1 MPAVLDDHTD
11 SWREARLTQTL
22 AQAYE
27 NALPPRLFSV
37 VVDHA
42 QRVAQLEREGDAYT
56 FGKRTTYWLPLRDSR
71 GSRLTPL
78 SPIEAAIH
86 QLFEL
91 GFGREPQRTRDD
103 ATFIAGAEWWVQQQR
118 PRESIG
124 YHYDKD
130 EALAS
135 AEMTMRFPEV
145 STVTYLRERGGPTMV
160 LNQTTPDGNE
170 EIPPLPRRAWIS
182 YPRRNKHLLFRG
194 NLQHGV
200 SGELSVWPD
209 DQAHSRMTLLVNWWR
224 DAPKLPNCVRFEAE
238 RWRELGMDRRED
250 QLWQL
255 RAATELPRAVSW
267 TALPLEEGR
276 ATRTLTLELPPTD
289 IVYFEVPEPLA
300 EGDWAVEWPRE
311 RVSGPFARLDL
322 QHRSCVGALFRE
334 PLPKLFLV
342 LAARGARHWQ
352 GSLPRWLRPMQQQL
366 EAKFRFVLAD
376 PADAH
381 DFLGAFGLTTKD
393 APTMVIHDTAAGV
406 KRALGEPL
414 TKASAWRFVRGF
426 LASQGA
432 HDEL

>member
-1 MPAVLDDHTD
+1 M
-11 SWREARLTQTL
+11 
-22 AQAYE
+22 
-27 NALPPRLFSV
+27 
-37 VVDHA
+37 
-42 QRVAQLEREGDAYT
+42 
-56 FGKRTTYWLPLRDSR
+56 
-71 GSRLTPL
+71 
-78 SPIEAAIH
+78 
-86 QLFEL
+86 
-91 GFGREPQRTRDD
+91 
-103 ATFIAGAEWWVQQQR
+103 QQQR

-255 RAATELPRAVSW
+255 RAATALPRAVSW
-267 TALPLEEGR
+267 TALPLEAGR

-289 IVYFEVPEPLA
+289 IVYFEVSEPLA
-300 EGDWAVEWPRE
+300 EGDHGSSGHASASAGRLRGSTCSTAVVE
-311 RVSGPFARLDL
+311 
-322 QHRSCVGALFRE
+322 LFRE

-366 EAKFRFVLAD
+366 EAK
-376 PADAH
+376 
-381 DFLGAFGLTTKD
+381 LGSCSPTRRTPTTFS
-393 APTMVIHDTAAGV
+393 ARSASRRRTRRRWSSTTAAGV

-426 LASQGA
+426 RLRRERTTSVTSSPRSSLRS
-432 HDEL
+432 H